1 MTYKPPAFSLSVKG
15 PVPRRPTEDEYLT
28 ALYNPHRARKFDESP
43 PVESYLVREL
53 ANPHSRAKKHQRW
66 KIWQAAKQKLFAD
79 LMIKET
85 ANLNGRTTREA
96 RAEAAFKWR
105 RQIEEQKEE
114 QRKRR
119 WKHKASAANME
130 RQTKRRER
138 KEMKQRQR
146 LTALVLK
153 EEPNQVIPK
162 DVHT

>member
-1 MTYKPPAFSLSVKG
+1 MV
-15 PVPRRPTEDEYLT
+15 
-28 ALYNPHRARKFDESP
+28 
-43 PVESYLVREL
+43 
-53 ANPHSRAKKHQRW
+53 
-66 KIWQAAKQKLFAD
+66 
-79 LMIKET
+79 KET

-105 RQIEEQKEE
+105 QQIEEQKEE

-146 LTALVLK
+146 LTALILK

-162 DVHT
+162 DVHL

>member
-28 ALYNPHRARKFDESP
+28 ALYNPHRAPKFDESP

-66 KIWQAAKQKLFAD
+66 KIWQAAKQKLLAD

-85 ANLNGRTTREA
+85 ANLNDRTTREA

-138 KEMKQRQR
+138 KDMKQRQR